1 MRKTVGALIL
11 LMAVAALIPRGLY
24 SARAQSGDLLIYS
37 ARGLPDAAPGTDGTR
52 RVAWSTIAG
61 LMRRSVAGDGTLGPI
76 EGLNGGAVDVAIA
89 AAGDAVFW
97 LTSEDGGGW
106 RVGGVDPDR
115 DITFE
120 GTTVYGGP
128 RAYIDA
134 VVIPAF
140 QEYVVVVGSE
150 TVASP
155 RVEIYSFADGYGSY
169 RNPLSTFDASLYY
182 WLSTTGVAVATDGA
196 NFIVLYA
203 VTANGQEF
211 DIYGRLFN
219 AYGGAL
225 GDDFVVSATDFD
237 ETDPAVVDDG
247 SGYLIAYAYLA
258 GQATDPCNSAS
269 VPPSVDSDSDGMPD
283 AWESRYGLLPYYYD
297 AHLDRDG
304 DGVVNGDEFVL
315 GSNPTRVDT
324 DGDGVW
330 DLGDPNPVLVDT
342 DGDGLTDGQEISGYG
357 TDPQDTDSD
366 DDGWNDL
373 AEIGWGYDPLDPNNP
388 PPGTVQPNPDGDGD
402 GMYDPWEVVSGLD
415 PTAPGDA
422 GGDLDGDGLTNLEEY
437 QAGSLPGD
445 PDSDDDGVGDYDE
458 ATFYCSSP
466 VRFDTDGDGYSDAQE
481 LGASLSELM
490 AAHYGYDGVQQSV
503 YLLHDAP
510 YKHIEFPRL
519 SYDPVTGETL
529 LAWFERDGYTRWDS
543 PGGGVLYMTLAGG
556 TPTSS
561 AMSVGRAQSDTT
573 DVVAAPHAVLA
584 HNGRNLVVVSKD
596 EIRGWLHDTTLP
608 TPTPTPTEPP
618 TPTPTSPPE
627 PTPTPVSPTPTPV
640 VIDEWEPDDGYPV
653 VPVGESQVRNF
664 NPSGDVDRGR
674 FTAKA
679 GYTYQV
685 YTVSDANPDPR
696 LYLWLDQ
703 AGQTYEDDD
712 SGPGNDAYIEFVA
725 PQDDT
730 VFWEVHS
737 NNGQYGPDMWYQV
750 IVVEVEPSVPT
761 PTPTPLLDGY
771 EPDDT
776 PFQAGEIQVGE
787 TQVRTIAPFDDLD
800 YVQVYL
806 KAGRRYFILA
816 QRHGSLVDLFLTDHD
831 EGIQNDDCPDYGVE
845 AACLDFAASR
855 TGYHLLEVRG
865 ISGEGGYTLGVDEV
879 RPTPTPTPPPTWTP
893 TPTPWP
899 TPTGLPTATPTFTP
913 TPFASPPSSPT
924 PTPEP
929 VDDYEPDG
937 SQDLAHRLVEGEVQH
952 RTFYYPG
959 VDDVDWVRVLLKPGT
974 WRIAARTSTPHYD
987 PRITL
992 FPPAGDSITGD
1003 DEEGKDAIVEVEVT
1017 SQDTYYLRVDN
1028 LGVDGEGDYT
1038 LSLERVGG
1046 TPTPTLVPGE
1056 EDIYEDDEESP
1067 PTYTGEQRRTFN
1079 PPGDVD
1085 RTLYLIKAGDPVYV
1099 ETYNLSGGADT
1110 ELWVYDHGEGR
1121 LLGRDDDSGPGL
1133 GSRVRIG
1140 VDADTWLDIRV
1151 TSRNNLYGPDVA
1163 YMLRVVREE
1172 DATPTPYPTATPF
1185 LYATPTPFH
1194 PTPRPTSTPSLLPT
1208 PTRIGPPGG
1217 IRLPTPIPTRT
1228 PLPTPTR
1235 ISPGGGSDRSVP
1247 TTATA
1252 VVTGT
1257 RHLRVI
1263 IFVDSNKD
1271 RLPGEGEEAVGVL
1284 VVAFTPDHGWQER
1297 AFTDEKGEVLLPIPA
1312 LSEGSEIRVRVP
1324 YLHRSGRFKVPK
1336 TGDIEATIALP
1347 LPGYP
1352 VYLP

>member
-97 LTSEDGGGW
+97 LDAEGKVWGL
-106 RVGGVDPDR
+106 DPAR
-115 DITFE
+115 GITYE

-182 WLSTTGVAVATDGA
+182 WLSTTGVAVATDGV
-196 NFIVLYA
+196 NFVVLYA

-225 GDDFVVSATDFD
+225 GDDFVVSTTDFD

-269 VPPSVDSDSDGMPD
+269 VPTSVDSDSDGMPD

-304 DGVVNGDEFVL
+304 DGVANGDEFVL

-330 DLGDPNPVLVDT
+330 DLDDPNPVLVDT

-366 DDGWNDL
+366 DDGWSDL

-388 PPGTVQPNPDGDGD
+388 PPGTAQPLPDGDND
-402 GMYDPWEVVSGLD
+402 GIYDPWEAVHGLNPAD
-415 PTAPGDA
+415 AGDA

-458 ATFYCSSP
+458 VTFYCSSP
-466 VRFDTDGDGYSDAQE
+466 VRFDTDGDGYSDDQE

-543 PGGGVLYMTLAGG
+543 PGGEVLYMTLAGG

-800 YVQVYL
+800 YAEVYL
-806 KAGRRYFILA
+806 KSGHRYLVLA
-816 QRHGSLVDLFLTDHD
+816 QRQGSLVDLFLTDHN
-831 EGIQNDDCPDYGVE
+831 EGLQNDDCPGYGVQ
-845 AACLDFAASR
+845 ASCLDFVASQ
-855 TGYHLLEVRG
+855 TGWHLLEVRAL
-865 ISGEGGYTLGVDEV
+865 SGEGGYTLSVDEV

-893 TPTPWP
+893 TPT
-899 TPTGLPTATPTFTP
+899 
-913 TPFASPPSSPT
+913 SSPT
-924 PTPEP
+924 PTPFPTSTPSPTPTPYTPEPTHTPSPTPQP
-929 VDDYEPDG
+929 VDDYEPDNARE
-937 SQDLAHRLVEGEVQH
+937 QAQQLVEGDMQH

-959 VDDVDWVRVLLKPGT
+959 LDDVDWAWLLLRPGT
-974 WRIAARTSTPHYD
+974 WRLAARTTTAQYD
-987 PRITL
+987 PRIAL
-992 FPPAGDSITGD
+992 YRGEEVIATGD

-1079 PPGDVD
+1079 PEGDFD
-1085 RTLYLIKAGDPVYV
+1085 RTLYLAKAGDPVYV
-1099 ETYNLSGGADT
+1099 ETHDLTTGTDT
-1110 ELWVYDHGEGR
+1110 ELLVYDYGGD

-1133 GSRVRIG
+1133 GSRVRIV

-1151 TSRNNLYGPDVA
+1151 LSRNGFYGPDVA
-1163 YMLRVVREE
+1163 YTLRVVREE
-1172 DATPTPYPTATPF
+1172 DATPTASP
-1185 LYATPTPFH
+1185 TPTPHFYPTPTPYTSPTLFPS
-1194 PTPRPTSTPSLLPT
+1194 PTPRPSPTPYRPPGPRTPTPRPSPTSLPT
-1208 PTRIGPPGG
+1208 PTPILTRTMEPPVPGPTGVATQTVTTQTVTTLRVLIYVDVNGDRLMGEQEGADDVLVLAGTADGHWQGQAYTNEGEASIPLPALPPG
-1217 IRLPTPIPTRT
+1217 T
-1228 PLPTPTR
+1228 
-1235 ISPGGGSDRSVP
+1235 
-1247 TTATA
+1247 
-1252 VVTGT
+1252 
-1257 RHLRVI
+1257 
-1263 IFVDSNKD
+1263 
-1271 RLPGEGEEAVGVL
+1271 
-1284 VVAFTPDHGWQER
+1284 
-1297 AFTDEKGEVLLPIPA
+1297 EVQ
-1312 LSEGSEIRVRVP
+1312 VRVP
-1324 YLHRSGRFKVPK
+1324 YLHRSGRLKVPRD
-1336 TGDIEATIALP
+1336 GGSIEAEIRLLLP
-1347 LPGYP
+1347 KYP